1 MAARDRG
8 RIGEGR
14 VLMVLLV
21 VVLGGLPGETM
32 PEHAQTKQPE
42 HHQAE
47 TILA

>member
-14 VLMVLLV
+14 LLMGLLV
-21 VVLGGLPGETM
+21 VVVGGIPGETV
-32 PEHAQTKQPE
+32 PEQAQPKQPE
-42 HHQAE
+42 HHQTE